1 MHQAG
6 NKKNEKEGEALTLVD
21 YLWFFVFPFVGVV
34 MLIVTPVL
42 FWLLWFRYLN
52 PTARKLNKYIR
63 KKIPI
68 VAITFDTGRTILCG
82 LIERRGEGV
91 VMTDHGTYK
100 ILPRIPEEDEET
112 KKGSAEEDF
121 FKDLVLKRSI
131 LEGSNSPFFVGY
143 SGKICMLNPDTLAL
157 AEMTEHKPLSE
168 DEVTLE
174 SPEPAS
180 DPKKARPLLL
190 IDPKRIKDFVSGA
203 FSESQ
208 MIAIIRDTEEVMRAS
223 MGFRRFAIPITV
235 IVVIMLMMMI
245 AMQMFGGGGMK
256 PA

>member
-1 MHQAG
+1 M
-6 NKKNEKEGEALTLVD
+6 TLFE
-21 YLWFFVFPFVGVV
+21 YLWFYILPFIGVV

-68 VAITFDTGRTILCG
+68 AAITFDTGRTILCG

-100 ILPRIPEEDEET
+100 ILPRILEEDEKT
-112 KKGSAEEDF
+112 KKEPAEEDF

-143 SGKICMLNPDTLAL
+143 SGKICLLNPDTLAL
-157 AEMTEHKPLSE
+157 AEMTEHKPLGE
-168 DEVTLE
+168 NEVTLE
-174 SPEPAS
+174 EESAG

-208 MIAIIRDTEEVMRAS
+208 MLAIIRDTEEIMRAS
-223 MGFRRFAIPITV
+223 MGLRRFAIPITV
-235 IVVIMLMMMI
+235 IVVIVLMLMI
-245 AMQMFGGGGMK
+245 AMQFFGGGGGIK
-256 PA
+256 PT